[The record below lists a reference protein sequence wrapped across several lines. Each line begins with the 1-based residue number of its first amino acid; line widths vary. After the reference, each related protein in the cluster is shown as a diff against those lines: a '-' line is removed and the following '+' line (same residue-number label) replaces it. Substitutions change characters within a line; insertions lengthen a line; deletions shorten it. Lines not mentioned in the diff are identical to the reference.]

1 MKKNKTMR
9 AASGL
14 LIATLLSTS
23 VVSGTYAKYVSKG
36 SASDTARV
44 AKWGVVI
51 TGSGNLFSENYL
63 KDTNTP
69 TTSTTDSEISVE
81 SSNDD
86 MLVAPGTKS
95 ETGLAFGIT
104 GTPEVDTRVKATIIA
119 KDVYLAAGNYA
130 IMEKATVDAT
140 TFASMVTTGLYTKSD
155 TAYTKVADSATFDST
170 ETYYKIQTSTAAT
183 VASEG
188 YYPVE
193 FTYSGDST
201 AKTANAVAAAIA
213 DSLTTGTVTTTPSTT
228 DGTTTYEIS
237 DIYDSNTDL
246 GTALGTDAETLKW
259 EWKYN
264 NSIDT
269 AWNNIDYE
277 DTILGDLAAG
287 TEVVTYT
294 TDGKVTVL
302 TVSDTTGVVKKGDTE
317 VGCIRTTF
325 DISIEA
331 VQVD

>member
-51 TGSGNLFSENYL
+51 TGSGNLFSKNYL
-63 KDTNTP
+63 KGTNTP

-81 SSNDD
+81 SSNTD

-119 KDVYLAAGNYA
+119 KDVYLAAGKYA
-130 IMEKATVDAT
+130 IMETATITSDNFAANKAN
-140 TFASMVTTGLYTKSD
+140 LYTKDDS
-155 TAYTKVADSATFDST
+155 TYTKLATDATFSKDT
-170 ETYYKIQTSTAAT
+170 TYYQIQTSTAAN
-183 VASEG
+183 VGSDG
-188 YYPVE
+188 YYPVV
-193 FTYSGDST
+193 FTYSGAST
-201 AKTANAVAAAIA
+201 AKTANEVAAAIA
-213 DSLTTGTVTTTPSTT
+213 DSLTTGSVTTTTSTT
-228 DGTTTYEIS
+228 DGTTTYSIS

-246 GTALGTDAETLKW
+246 GTALGTDAETLNW

-264 NSIDT
+264 NSIET
-269 AWNNIDYE
+269 AWDNVDYE
-277 DTILGDLAAG
+277 DTILGDLAAN
-287 TEVVTYT
+287 TEVVTYDDDT
-294 TDGKVTVL
+294 VTVL
-302 TVSDTTGVVKKGDTE
+302 TVDNTTGVVKKGDTE